1 MLRAIDKLLDGG
13 MVQII
18 ADKDPPGVGEAI
30 DNDEEVV
37 LVGKVEKGKVD
48 KYDDMTVGTELLDQ
62 GSLVFH
68 DGDAATFKTGKQR
81 LPGPIVSVPGCLP
94 GSYLSYFLSLIIRLR
109 TVLETIPE

>member
-1 MLRAIDKLLDGG
+1 

-18 ADKDPPGVGEAI
+18 ADEDPPGVGEAL

-62 GSLVFH
+62 GGLVFH
-68 DGDAATFKTGKQR
+68 DGDAAAFKTGKQR
-81 LPGPIVSVPGCLP
+81 LQSQSCQFLVVCQDH
-94 GSYLSYFLSLIIRLR
+94 LSL
-109 TVLETIPE
+109 TFCH